1 LSEIFS
7 LSREQA
13 EVIYQ
18 EVKLPFI
25 GNNTEFNS
33 SRYKVIFSVAK
44 GSREDGLIYFDNGIV
59 FNLANLKAR
68 VFFPE
73 NSEYK
78 VFKYVYFFDG
88 KKMAYYQDPAS
99 NFTQACLALEEKN
112 EFSAIGLSRELIKS
126 LFVKLYFLKGK
137 GLKYFEPFY
146 MDEKEG
152 RYIFRINWANP
163 S

>member
-1 LSEIFS
+1 
-7 LSREQA
+7 
-13 EVIYQ
+13 
-18 EVKLPFI
+18 
-25 GNNTEFNS
+25 
-33 SRYKVIFSVAK
+33 
-44 GSREDGLIYFDNGIV
+44 
-59 FNLANLKAR
+59 
-68 VFFPE
+68 
-73 NSEYK
+73 
-78 VFKYVYFFDG
+78 VYFFDG